1 MKFNKKMLFGVIALI
16 IFSWG
21 ANMIYFMNTRIHA
34 PLFCYTYG
42 DNELALISYFTSGE
56 EDKIERV
63 VFPELGE
70 EEFNIH
76 NMDSYPGSSTSLFY
90 NKLNQEIDDKYKV
103 HYFYIPIWDFSD
115 EYKKELFG
123 GTKVTK
129 LNYNTVKGK
138 EGTIEFGEVKFKD
151 KDLTSLDNNI
161 LSFSDSFY
169 DSGYQH
175 TTFILEDDNEITGT
189 DNELFKLYLENG
201 LIQINNKKIDSKS
214 FPIKLKKGEILQV
227 QVGLDNIFPP
237 YYMINGSITFI
248 AKNKEGKEEKINIDV
263 MDSTNKEFTKKQVED
278 LKKLRGIK

>member
-1 MKFNKKMLFGVIALI
+1 MKVNKKMLFGVIALI

-21 ANMIYFMNTRIHA
+21 ANMIYFMNTRIHD
-34 PLFCYTYG
+34 PLFGYTYG
-42 DNELALISYFTSGE
+42 DNELALISYFTSDE

-175 TTFILEDDNEITGT
+175 TTFILEDDIEITGT

-263 MDSTNKEFTKKQVED
+263 MDSINKEFTKK
-278 LKKLRGIK
+278 

>member
-1 MKFNKKMLFGVIALI
+1 
-16 IFSWG
+16 
-21 ANMIYFMNTRIHA
+21 MIYFMNTRIHD
-34 PLFCYTYG
+34 PLFGYTYG
-42 DNELALISYFTSGE
+42 DNELALISYFTSDE

-103 HYFYIPIWDFSD
+103 HYF
-115 EYKKELFG
+115 
-123 GTKVTK
+123 
-129 LNYNTVKGK
+129 
-138 EGTIEFGEVKFKD
+138 
-151 KDLTSLDNNI
+151 NI

-175 TTFILEDDNEITGT
+175 TTFILEDDIEITGT

-263 MDSTNKEFTKKQVED
+263 MDSINKEFTKKQVED

>member
-1 MKFNKKMLFGVIALI
+1 MKFNKKILFGVIALI
-16 IFSWG
+16 IFAWG
-21 ANMIYFMNTRIHA
+21 ANMIYFMNTRIHE
-34 PLFCYTYG
+34 PLFGYTYG
-42 DNELALISYFTSGE
+42 DNELALISYFTSDE

-76 NMDSYPGSSTSLFY
+76 NMDSYPDNSLNIFNNEV
-90 NKLNQEIDDKYKV
+90 NKNIFEKYKV
-103 HYFYIPIWDFSD
+103 HYFYIPIWEFSD

-129 LNYNTVKGK
+129 LNYTTAKGK
-138 EGTIEFGEVKFKD
+138 EGAIEFGEVKFKN

-161 LSFSDSFY
+161 LSFSGSFY
-169 DSGYQH
+169 DGGYQH
-175 TTFILEDDNEITGT
+175 TTFILEDDIEITGT

-201 LIQINNKKIDSKS
+201 LIQINNKKINSKS

-227 QVGLDNIFPP
+227 QVGLDNNIPP
-237 YYMINGSITFI
+237 YYMISGSITFI
-248 AKNKEGKEEKINIDV
+248 VKNGQGKEEKINIETTD
-263 MDSTNKEFTKKQVED
+263 TTGKEFTKKQVED